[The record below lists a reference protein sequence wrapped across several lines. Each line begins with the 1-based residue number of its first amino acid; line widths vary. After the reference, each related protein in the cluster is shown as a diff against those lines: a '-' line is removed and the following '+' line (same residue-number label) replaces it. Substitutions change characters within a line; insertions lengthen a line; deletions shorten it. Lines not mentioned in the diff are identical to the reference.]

1 MCHAAQVLA
10 QAPVAAGQSRSPT
23 ILTGSVVPANAAALP
38 DTAVPDARG
47 MRLDSAVPYHAF
59 LWPLPDSDSIAAGSV
74 SFAMYNDSAC
84 VALSACLVS
93 QHRLPIMI
101 EVLT

>member
-93 QHRLPIMI
+93 
-101 EVLT
+101 